1 MKKKKICYNL
11 DKKKRGEEEDEQG
24 KRKKKGYLSDHIF
37 FIFEINGK

>member
-24 KRKKKGYLSDHIF
+24 KRKKRLPI
-37 FIFEINGK
+37 